1 MSLRTLLPAGGGLAA
16 LAASVAVAVT
26 IGPADISTADVWA
39 SVVEMSAAARAR

>member
-16 LAASVAVAVT
+16 LAASVAVT
-26 IGPADISTADVWA
+26 IGAADISTADVWA